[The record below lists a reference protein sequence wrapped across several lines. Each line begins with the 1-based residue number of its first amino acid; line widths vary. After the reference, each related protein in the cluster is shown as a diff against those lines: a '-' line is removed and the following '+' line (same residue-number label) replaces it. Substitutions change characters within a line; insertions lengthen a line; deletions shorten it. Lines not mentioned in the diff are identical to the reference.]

1 MNVRLICAAFYALAA
16 PLVLPHT
23 ARADGLEDYY
33 KGKELSFIVGFD
45 VGGGYDLYARALSRH
60 FGRHMPGKPGVIAQ
74 NMPGAGGIRAANYI
88 YNIAPR
94 DGSVIGM
101 IDQSLP
107 LQQLLEPES
116 MKTDVT
122 KFNWIGRMAS
132 NSAILYAWHTA
143 PVKKIGDV
151 FKDEL
156 IVSSSG
162 GNSRMMSNFVKNLLG
177 VKFMIVTGYKGTNE
191 SRLAMQRGEIHALTQ
206 PWSALRAESA
216 QWLAEKKVNL
226 LMQVGVDAHP
236 ELPDLPTVVD
246 LARNDE
252 ERQLLSFMASGSRI
266 GRSILSPPGQ
276 PPERVAALRTAFMA
290 TMRDEAFIAEMKKL
304 SLDLDPISGQDLQNA
319 VVESASL
326 SPAMIAKARQLAGID
341 ARN

>member
-1 MNVRLICAAFYALAA
+1 V
-16 PLVLPHT
+16 
-23 ARADGLEDYY
+23 
-33 KGKELSFIVGFD
+33 
-45 VGGGYDLYARALSRH
+45 
-60 FGRHMPGKPGVIAQ
+60 Q

-122 KFNWIGRMAS
+122 KFNWVGRIAS

-143 PVKKIGDV
+143 PVQKIEDA
-151 FKDEL
+151 FSKEL

-177 VKFMIVTGYKGTNE
+177 MKFMIVTGYKGTNE
-191 SRLAMQRGEIHALTQ
+191 SRLAMQRGEVHALTQ
-206 PWSALRAESA
+206 PWSALRAENA
-216 QWLAEKKVNL
+216 EWLQEKKVKL

-236 ELPDLPTVVD
+236 DLPGLPTVVD
-246 LARNDE
+246 LARNEDE
-252 ERQLLSFMASGSRI
+252 RKLLSFMASGSRI
-266 GRSILSPPGQ
+266 GRSILSPPNQ
-276 PPERVAALRTAFMA
+276 PPERVAALRAAFMA
-290 TMRDEAFIAEMKKL
+290 TMQDEAFMAEITKL
-304 SLDLDPISGQDLQNA
+304 ALDLDPISGEELQKS
-319 VVESASL
+319 VIETASL
-326 SPAMIAKARQLAGID
+326 DPGLIAKARKLAGLD
-341 ARN
+341 VKN

>member
-1 MNVRLICAAFYALAA
+1 LCAL
-16 PLVLPHT
+16 LGLQLPAT
-23 ARADGLEDYY
+23 ANGLEDFYR
-33 KGKELSFIVGFD
+33 GKDLAFNVGFD
-45 VGGGYDLYARALSRH
+45 VGGGYDLYARVLSRH
-60 FGRHMPGKPGVIAQ
+60 FGRHMPGKPGVVVQ

-122 KFNWIGRMAS
+122 KFNWVGRIAS

-143 PVKKIGDV
+143 PVQKIEDA
-151 FKDEL
+151 FSKEL

-177 VKFMIVTGYKGTNE
+177 MKFMIVTGYKGTNE
-191 SRLAMQRGEIHALTQ
+191 SRLAMQRGEVHALTQ
-206 PWSALRAESA
+206 PWSALRAENA
-216 QWLAEKKVNL
+216 EWLQEKKVKL

-236 ELPDLPTVVD
+236 DLPGLPTVVD
-246 LARNDE
+246 LARNEDE
-252 ERQLLSFMASGSRI
+252 RKLLSFMASGSRI
-266 GRSILSPPGQ
+266 GRSILSPPNQ
-276 PPERVAALRTAFMA
+276 PAERVAALRAAFMA
-290 TMRDEAFIAEMKKL
+290 TMQDEAFMAEITKL
-304 SLDLDPISGQDLQNA
+304 ALDLDPISGEELQKS
-319 VVESASL
+319 VIETASL
-326 SPAMIAKARQLAGID
+326 DPGLIAKARKLAGL
-341 ARN
+341 AVKN

>member
-1 MNVRLICAAFYALAA
+1 
-16 PLVLPHT
+16 
-23 ARADGLEDYY
+23 
-33 KGKELSFIVGFD
+33 
-45 VGGGYDLYARALSRH
+45 
-60 FGRHMPGKPGVIAQ
+60 MPGKPGVIAQ
-74 NMPGAGGIRAANYI
+74 NMPGAGGIRAANHI

-143 PVKKIGDV
+143 PVKKIEDA

-191 SRLAMQRGEIHALTQ
+191 SRLAMHRGEIHALTQ
-206 PWSALRAESA
+206 PWSALRAENA

-236 ELPDLPTVVD
+236 ELPGLPTVVD
-246 LARNDE
+246 LARNEE
-252 ERQLLSFMASGSRI
+252 ERKLLSFMASGSRV
-266 GRSILSPPGQ
+266 GRSILSPPAQ
-276 PPERVAALRTAFMA
+276 PPERVAALRRAFME
-290 TMRDEAFIAEMKKL
+290 TMADEAFIAEMKKL
-304 SLDLDPISGQDLQNA
+304 ALDLDPISGQDLQNA
-319 VVESASL
+319 VIESASL